1 MIRQPHAPRFRTL
14 AMSAAVSAWLLAAPF
29 AAALHHDKQ
38 DSATLNPNEDPF
50 TLVQPTAD
58 VVAARVDK
66 HYNSVHALELSFV
79 ERYTNAGIERN
90 EQGRLLLKKPGL
102 MRWEYSHPHGKLF
115 LVDKHFAYSYTP
127 GDAQA
132 QRIPIEK
139 LNDLRSPL
147 RFLLGKTN
155 LAKELDK
162 LTVTYDG
169 GMAILR
175 GVPVGMETTMNQLE
189 LTVLPSGTILSMR
202 MQETGGAETRF
213 QFYNENDKVDI
224 NKDVFVFTP
233 PANVKVVDG
242 LPPM

>member
-1 MIRQPHAPRFRTL
+1 MG
-14 AMSAAVSAWLLAAPF
+14 AAVSAWLLAAPF
-29 AAALHHDKQ
+29 AAAAHQDKP
-38 DSATLNPNEDPF
+38 DAAPLNPNEDPF
-50 TLVQPTAD
+50 TLVQPTAEAM
-58 VVAARVDK
+58 AARVDK
-66 HYNSVHALELSFV
+66 HYNSVHALELNFV
-79 ERYTNAGIERN
+79 ERYTGAGMERD

-102 MRWEYSHPHGKLF
+102 MRWDYSRPHGKLF
-115 LVDKHFAYSYTP
+115 LIDKHFAYSYTP

-132 QRIPIEK
+132 QRIPVDK

-175 GVPVGMETTMNQLE
+175 GVPVGMEKSMSQLE
-189 LTVLPSGTILSMR
+189 LTVLPTGAILSMR

>member
-1 MIRQPHAPRFRTL
+1 
-14 AMSAAVSAWLLAAPF
+14 MSAAVSVLLLAAPF
-29 AAALHHDKQ
+29 AAAAHQDKQ
-38 DSATLNPNEDPF
+38 DSAALNPNEDPF
-50 TLVQPTAD
+50 TLVQPSAD

-66 HYNSVHALELSFV
+66 HYNSVHGLELSFV
-79 ERYTNAGIERN
+79 ERYTGAGIERN

-102 MRWEYSHPHGKLF
+102 MRWEYSRPHGKLF
-115 LVDKHFAYSYTP
+115 LIDKHFAYSYTP
-127 GDAQA
+127 GDAQV
-132 QRIPIEK
+132 QRIPVEK

-175 GVPVGMETTMNQLE
+175 GVPVGMEKTVSQLE

-202 MQETGGAETRF
+202 MQEIGGAETRF